1 MPQPLEIDLEKIP
14 WKVPLRLAHSMQGI
28 FSANVIHVAHS
39 SWNIALFRESR
50 KLLKKGQFLIMYG
63 LFKICDKHLSQSN
76 YFFDNL
82 LKMQNDLGGIKIL
95 MNLPLK

>member
-1 MPQPLEIDLEKIP
+1 
-14 WKVPLRLAHSMQGI
+14 
-28 FSANVIHVAHS
+28 
-39 SWNIALFRESR
+39 
-50 KLLKKGQFLIMYG
+50 MYG

-95 MNLPLK
+95 MKLAIRVKKYGFSQESIIKMPAIIFH